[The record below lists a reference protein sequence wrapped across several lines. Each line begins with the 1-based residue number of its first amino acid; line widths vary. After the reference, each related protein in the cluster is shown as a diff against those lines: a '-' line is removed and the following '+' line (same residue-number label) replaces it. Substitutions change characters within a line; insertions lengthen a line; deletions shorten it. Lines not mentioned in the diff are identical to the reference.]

1 MFIVLGMIL
10 KELECEHTFEDIS
23 LLQLLRE
30 HCLLG
35 AFENFDYLLKAR
47 ILDKND
53 QSLLKILEARD
64 KDGRTLLHH
73 AAEGG
78 SKDIFKSLRKV
89 CPQLSVADT
98 AAYGYT
104 VLHLACKKGKY
115 DMCAF
120 LLSDNN
126 YKDLLGK
133 ESNQG
138 WNAAHFAAVGGSV
151 KILNLLYD
159 KKLNITSNTKNGLN
173 ILDIACIYNHAEMC
187 NNLIKRSKQNQLNL
201 PLDKHDA
208 RGWTISHFVA
218 MVGNKDIFDRLTDS
232 RVIKRKTYS
241 KKTVLHICCEYG
253 HSELCK
259 EIIMKH
265 ADMLHDED
273 ENGWNALHY
282 AAKGGNLDVSKEI
295 DKAMDNDISLDNL
308 CKETDDGKTAL
319 HICCIYKHVKICEYI
334 CKKLKS
340 DRNLI
345 NKKTKKLWTAAH
357 YVAVEIKQDGSEEK
371 LICILV
377 ESGMDITSVTIDN
390 YTVLTVACEHRN
402 YRLID
407 FLIKNYPS
415 LLDIKTWK
423 LEKVA
428 EETKDKDI
436 KSKIRDS
443 ILKRKQY

>member
-47 ILDKND
+47 IMDKND

-89 CPQLSVADT
+89 CPQVSVADT

-133 ESNQG
+133 ESSQG

-151 KILNLLYD
+151 KILNLLND

-187 NNLIKRSKQNQLNL
+187 NNLIKRSKQN
-201 PLDKHDA
+201 
-208 RGWTISHFVA
+208 
-218 MVGNKDIFDRLTDS
+218 
-232 RVIKRKTYS
+232 
-241 KKTVLHICCEYG
+241 
-253 HSELCK
+253 
-259 EIIMKH
+259 
-265 ADMLHDED
+265 
-273 ENGWNALHY
+273 
-282 AAKGGNLDVSKEI
+282 
-295 DKAMDNDISLDNL
+295 
-308 CKETDDGKTAL
+308 
-319 HICCIYKHVKICEYI
+319 
-334 CKKLKS
+334 
-340 DRNLI
+340 
-345 NKKTKKLWTAAH
+345 
-357 YVAVEIKQDGSEEK
+357 
-371 LICILV
+371 
-377 ESGMDITSVTIDN
+377 
-390 YTVLTVACEHRN
+390 
-402 YRLID
+402 
-407 FLIKNYPS
+407 
-415 LLDIKTWK
+415 
-423 LEKVA
+423 
-428 EETKDKDI
+428 
-436 KSKIRDS
+436 
-443 ILKRKQY
+443 